1 MILNALVGPIANLLD
16 KFIEDKDEKNRI
28 AAELSTM
35 AERHGQAI
43 ALAQIKVNEAEASS
57 TGPGSLF
64 KGGWRPACGWICVIS
79 LGYTYILQPFLVFI
93 LIVAGVDLP
102 DIPTLDTNALLPIL
116 LGMLGL
122 AGARSF
128 DRYTGGIPKGK

>member
-1 MILNALVGPIANLLD
+1 
-16 KFIEDKDEKNRI
+16 
-28 AAELSTM
+28 M

-57 TGPGSLF
+57 SSLF

-93 LIVAGVDLP
+93 LLAAGVDLP
-102 DIPTLDTNALLPIL
+102 DIPTLDTNSLLPIL

>member
-1 MILNALVGPIANLLD
+1 MLQALIGPVASLLD

-43 ALAQIKVNEAEASS
+43 ALAQIKVNEAEAASS
-57 TGPGSLF
+57 SLF

-93 LIVAGVDLP
+93 LLAAGVELP
-102 DIPTLDTNALLPIL
+102 DIPTIDTNSLLPIL

>member
-1 MILNALVGPIANLLD
+1 MLQALIGPIASILD
-16 KFIEDKDEKNRI
+16 KFIPDADTKQKLAHEI
-28 AAELSTM
+28 STM
-35 AERHGQAI
+35 AENHAQQI
-43 ALAQIKVNEAEASS
+43 ALAQIKVNEAEAASS
-57 TGPGSLF
+57 SLF

-93 LIVAGVDLP
+93 LLAAGVDLP
-102 DIPTLDTNALLPIL
+102 DIPTLDTNSLLPIL

-122 AGARSF
+122 ASARSF

>member
-1 MILNALVGPIANLLD
+1 MLQALIGPVASLLD
-16 KFIEDKDEKNRI
+16 KFIEDKDQKAKLAHDI
-28 AAELSTM
+28 ATM
-35 AERHGQAI
+35 AENHAQEI

-93 LIVAGVDLP
+93 LLAAGVDLP
-102 DIPTLDTNALLPIL
+102 DIPTLDTNSLLPIL

-128 DRYTGGIPKGK
+128 DRYTGGIPKCK

>member
-1 MILNALVGPIANLLD
+1 MLQALIGPVASLLD
-16 KFIEDKDEKNRI
+16 KFIEDKDQKAKLAHDI
-28 AAELSTM
+28 ATM
-35 AERHGQAI
+35 AENHAQEI

-57 TGPGSLF
+57 SSLF

-93 LIVAGVDLP
+93 LLAAGVDLP
-102 DIPTLDTNALLPIL
+102 DIPTLDTNSLLPIL

-128 DRYTGGIPKGK
+128 DRYTGGIPKRK